1 MDATVVEAAEEV
13 GVGEP
18 DAEDEAVTAQSSH
31 ARLLVAPNLAD
42 ILRIRHNYTLAV
54 PGKI

>member
-1 MDATVVEAAEEV
+1 MDAAIVEATEEV
-13 GVGEP
+13 RVGKS
-18 DAEDEAVTAQSSH
+18 DAENKAVTAQSSH

-42 ILRIRHNYTLAV
+42 ILRIRHKYTLAV